1 MAWNEPGGNNNQQD
15 PWSGGGRGGG
25 GGGNNQGPP
34 DLDELL
40 RKLKNRLNGL
50 LGQQQR
56 PQRANGNDGGNGNGN
71 GEKRR
76 NTLVLPLIV
85 IVVALVVW
93 AGSGFYLVDQ
103 SQRGVVLRF
112 GKYLNTVGPGLH
124 WNPPLVDNVHRVN
137 VTQVRSLS
145 QTDSML
151 TKDENIVKVQLSSQ
165 YLVSDPRDYVL
176 NVRSPEVS
184 MQNAMDSAL
193 RHVIG
198 STEMNDILTSGRE
211 LVASQVTERLQSYL
225 DSYHIGLQLQTVNV
239 ESTSPP
245 DQVQDAFDD
254 VIKAREE
261 RQRTINQAMAYENAV
276 MPAAQ
281 GKAQRIK
288 EEAQGYKE
296 SVVAQAQGDANRFT
310 SLAREYEKAPEVT
323 RERLYLETVSDV
335 LSHTRKALVDPG
347 SNNNVTVLPL
357 GQLQSANSSGSSSSQ
372 SMNDQQ
378 VDQLSQ
384 RIAEQIATQSR
395 QKSLREGR

>member
-56 PQRANGNDGGNGNGN
+56 PQRSNGSDGGNGDG
-71 GEKRR
+71 GGRR
-76 NTLVLPLIV
+76 STLLLPLIV
-85 IVVALVVW
+85 VVVALVVW

-103 SQRGVVLRF
+103 SERGVVLRF

-165 YLVSDPRDYVL
+165 YLVSDPRNYVL

-281 GKAQRIK
+281 GRAQRIK

-310 SLAREYEKAPEVT
+310 SLTREYEKAPEVT
-323 RERLYLETVSDV
+323 RERLYLETVSNV
-335 LSHTRKALVDPG
+335 LGNTRKALVDPG
-347 SNNNVTVLPL
+347 SDNSVTVLPL
-357 GQLQSANSSGSSSSQ
+357 GQLQSSGGNGTGSSSQ
-372 SMNDQQ
+372 AMDDQQ
-378 VDQLSQ
+378 VDQLTR

-395 QKSLREGR
+395 QNSLREGR